1 MIEVKIRKNQCGGR
15 ACYLCCEGSTPQKV
29 KGRTLIPGKRYCAG
43 GKGIKTFRSSDPK
56 VRVPSWCPLWKRP
69 SVLRIYCFK
78 NAFCEMVQFMLQRD
92 GTPCSPNDF
101 DYALRYEG
109 TTELTAAQFQDGLQ
123 EKDVYDLLK
132 VHVHEN
138 EVVEIDDGLTPYY
151 FYFSPKRWY
160 PYVILF
166 NGERARQNELESPEE
181 EAL

>member
-1 MIEVKIRKNQCGGR
+1 
-15 ACYLCCEGSTPQKV
+15 
-29 KGRTLIPGKRYCAG
+29 
-43 GKGIKTFRSSDPK
+43 
-56 VRVPSWCPLWKRP
+56 
-69 SVLRIYCFK
+69 
-78 NAFCEMVQFMLQRD
+78 MLQRD

-181 EAL
+181 EDL